1 MKVVN
6 FCLQVTSES
15 FIDGG
20 FFKTGDTV
28 TLDEEGY
35 FIILGR
41 KYRFTRMHTY
51 FFSACYF
58 HQVMV
63 LLATAWG
70 EFWIASSLIYSFVL
84 TYAGTNADIMKVGG
98 YKLSALEIEAVLL
111 EVTYIY
117 TLETTF
123 EA

>member
-1 MKVVN
+1 MHSEKLIYMNSSLKMVN

-41 KYRFTRMHTY
+41 KYHFTRMHTY
-51 FFSACYF
+51 FF
-58 HQVMV
+58 
-63 LLATAWG
+63 LLAIFITSWCYCLG
-70 EFWIASSLIYSFVL
+70 
-84 TYAGTNADIMKVGG
+84 
-98 YKLSALEIEAVLL
+98 
-111 EVTYIY
+111 
-117 TLETTF
+117 
-123 EA
+123 